1 MSIRFVNVWYILA
14 IAPYIDTPASTMCG
28 LPMQSMPFKS
38 AMAILANSSL
48 AEAYGVESC
57 PKEPLAAFEKAK
69 NFSRCPCD
77 LNVFK
82 GRSYYTV
89 IALVPFTDKT

>member
-1 MSIRFVNVWYILA
+1 
-14 IAPYIDTPASTMCG
+14 
-28 LPMQSMPFKS
+28 MPFKS

-82 GRSYYTV
+82 EKCEPDCLFYKNRPRVTPILTWDGRGNLKVASAT
-89 IALVPFTDKT
+89 PFFGS